1 MDFENYDS
9 SKVKLVASTPNPEGL
24 VAYIAR
30 VSNPGN
36 QSNPDYAKLIKYLL
50 VNGHYSPFEHSY
62 FTFRI
67 VTSRAIAAQ
76 IIRHRSFTYQEFS
89 QRYSVVDTVET
100 IEIRR
105 QATKNRQS
113 SDEIFD
119 PVVETIQHEREWD
132 SHYDVRASA
141 AIIDTLSFAMQTY
154 HKLLEAGVA
163 KEVARMVLPL
173 ATTTTIY
180 MTGSIRSWIHYLAL
194 RTDEHTQKEHRLIA
208 QAIEAELRKHLPTV
222 FTAIDSIKAD
232 NLKDDLLLTLL
243 REHKLTDADFLK
255 KLLETDISIG
265 LQNKA

>member
-89 QRYSVVDTVET
+89 QRYSQATDYEP
-100 IEIRR
+100 IELRR
-105 QATKNRQS
+105 QAVKNRQS
-113 SDEIFD
+113 SEDLFD
-119 PVVETIQHEREWD
+119 PQTNIYNTYNTENASTLVNRALRYTFAV
-132 SHYDVRASA
+132 YDELIR
-141 AIIDTLSFAMQTY
+141 
-154 HKLLEAGVA
+154 AGVA
-163 KEVARMVLPL
+163 KEVARFILPL
-173 ATTTTIY
+173 TTQTTLY

-194 RTDEHTQKEHRLIA
+194 RNDEHTQKEHRLIA
-208 QAIEAELRKHLPTV
+208 QAIEEELRKHLPTV

-232 NLKDDLLLTLL
+232 NLKDELLLTLL

-255 KLLETDISIG
+255 KLLETDISIE